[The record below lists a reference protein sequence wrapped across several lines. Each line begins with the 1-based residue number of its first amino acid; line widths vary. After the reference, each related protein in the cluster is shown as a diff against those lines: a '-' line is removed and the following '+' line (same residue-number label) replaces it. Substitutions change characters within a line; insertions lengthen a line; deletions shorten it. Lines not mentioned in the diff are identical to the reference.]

1 MAMFIPATPRWTGR
15 QTGGECLTFN
25 HLAADISLP
34 ARKTDGRFPDDPTIE
49 SCGSCAE
56 MFATEHQMKD
66 PRRNSNVTGHP
77 VEPASPSR
85 CNEARA
91 AQQPPRRARSNCDHP
106 RLGGDR
112 ACTLT
117 VPVQWD
123 LTVSPW
129 RRAAAPRQ
137 TTSAPCAKVRRITL
151 RWSAKRPDVVS

>member
-1 MAMFIPATPRWTGR
+1 MVRLPFEMSKNQLQNASCARDIRPQKMLFGYLSRGR
-15 QTGGECLTFN
+15 GC
-25 HLAADISLP
+25 A
-34 ARKTDGRFPDDPTIE
+34 DGRFPDDPTVE

-56 MFATEHQMKD
+56 MLGAGCNVKD

-85 CNEARA
+85 CNETRA
-91 AQQPPRRARSNCDHP
+91 AQQPPRRARSNCDYP

-123 LTVSPW
+123 LTESPW
-129 RRAAAPRQ
+129 RRAPAPRRA
-137 TTSAPCAKVRRITL
+137 TSAPCAKVRRITL
-151 RWSAKRPDVVS
+151 RKQE